1 MVEDDA
7 PKKPKGRLLGADLSA
22 FSVQD
27 LRDYIEELE
36 AEIVRVRADLTRKQ
50 AALGGAEALFGRQP
64 RG

>member
-7 PKKPKGRLLGADLSA
+7 PKKPKGRLLGTDLSA

-36 AEIVRVRADLTRKQ
+36 AEIARVQADLTRKQ